1 MTISMGNDEKKKC
14 RVALKLL
21 LGVVLLCFSVKVLSE
36 KVPDWLNSYEASW
49 YKQFL
54 PEKLEGMSYAEMV
67 NEVGPP
73 KYAMP
78 SEGGRVVCVFEPY
91 SRLGWIGRYMC
102 RWRYDP
108 MIGIVFENDRY
119 SGRIETI
126 RTRFPGMD

>member
-1 MTISMGNDEKKKC
+1 MGNDEKKKC

-67 NEVGPP
+67 NEVGSPT
-73 KYAMP
+73 YTIP
-78 SEGGRVVCVFEPY
+78 SESGYVIYAFQPY
-91 SRLGWIGRYMC
+91 SKLGWIGRYMC
-102 RWRYDP
+102 RRRYDP
-108 MIGIVFENDRY
+108 MAEVVFKNDRY
-119 SGRIETI
+119 SSTIETI